1 MAYQRFQSPV
11 LMRDEDED
19 CRLLLIGKTGSGKSA
34 TGNVIFN
41 GRVFESQNS
50 SSSVTRVCQTHTG
63 EVNNRRVTVIDTP
76 DFRFST
82 HTDFDPDSE
91 LKRALGLGS
100 AGAHVF
106 LLVLPL
112 STFTEHEKGFI
123 DWFEQQ
129 FGEEALRFTLVL
141 FTHADQRHMR
151 SVGEMIRANSQLSDF
166 ISRCGQRYHE
176 FNIKDPANRRQVT
189 ELMEKIDTLV
199 TKNRNSRY
207 TPDMMQEAERRRQ
220 EAERRAK
227 EEKREEEE
235 KRERE
240 RQRTLDKVRQETEM
254 RVRIEYEQEKQDK
267 AGKREN
273 DLFFKQIKLKYVC
286 VFLVFAVVTGG
297 VSVWKEDSSRGW
309 MFTKGFFTG
318 GSASTAGVLIGNLWR
333 LMLKS
338 QVIRSFSHERP
349 SAVRQ
354 LLLKTGGVVCGL
366 SAGAVIGHIIAG
378 NELPVTALAGLAG
391 AAGAFAAIQ

>member
-1 MAYQRFQSPV
+1 MAYQRSQSP
-11 LMRDEDED
+11 DEDED

-129 FGEEALRFTLVL
+129 FGVEALGFTLVL

-151 SVGEMIRANSQLSDF
+151 SVGEMILTNPQLSDF

-240 RQRTLDKVRQETEM
+240 RQEKLDRVRRETEE
-254 RVRIEYEQEKQDK
+254 RVWREIEEEEHKWEILEPEEEELEQMTFEEVGIKPEEKIRAECDAEQGYLSK
-267 AGKREN
+267 TFRNNLCYVAVGTAVGAAGG
-273 DLFFKQIKLKYVC
+273 
-286 VFLVFAVVTGG
+286 AVVGGAVGAVFGAVFGG
-297 VSVWKEDSSRGW
+297 VSGA
-309 MFTKGFFTG
+309 G
-318 GSASTAGVLIGNLWR
+318 GSVIADRAKGGTLSITESPSGLI
-333 LMLKS
+333 
-338 QVIRSFSHERP
+338 
-349 SAVRQ
+349 
-354 LLLKTGGVVCGL
+354 
-366 SAGAVIGHIIAG
+366 
-378 NELPVTALAGLAG
+378 
-391 AAGAFAAIQ
+391 